1 MRRTSWIILSFL
13 LISASLAACSSGRG
27 GAATPAKSDKGLAAG
42 SLKIGTDAN
51 LAPFE
56 TLDMSNNR
64 LGGFDIEL
72 IQAIAKQAGL
82 DLTFFNV
89 PANQVLAGVAQC
101 QYEAGISAIP
111 ITDELRQYM
120 LFSEP
125 YYTAGHVVVVKEGNL
140 TIAGREDLAGKTV
153 GVAAGSPAATEILNI
168 PGAQAKVYDSSSLAF
183 QDLINGYIQAVIEDA
198 PHALTYVAIKA
209 NNLKIVGDEFSN
221 VQYGIAIC
229 KKRPD
234 LLKTINDG
242 LAAIQSEGTFDKLT
256 KKWNLESGQ

>member
-1 MRRTSWIILSFL
+1 MKRISFVIVSLLWISTF
-13 LISASLAACSSGRG
+13 LAACSGNLG
-27 GAATPAKSDKGLAAG
+27 GAATPATSDKGLAPG
-42 SLKIGTDAN
+42 SLKIGTNAS

-56 TLDMSNNR
+56 TLDMSNNT

-72 IQAIAKQAGL
+72 IQAIAKQGGL
-82 DLTFFNV
+82 ELAFFNV
-89 PANQVLAGVAQC
+89 PSNQVLGGVAQC

-120 LFSEP
+120 LFSDP
-125 YYTAGHVVVVKEGNL
+125 YYTTGHVVVVKEGNL

-153 GVAAGSPAATEILNI
+153 GVASGSPAAAEILNI
-168 PGAQAKVYDSSSLAF
+168 PGVQAKVYDSSSLAF

-198 PHALTYVAIKA
+198 PHALSYVAIKA

-221 VQYGIAIC
+221 VQYGIAVC

-234 LLKTINDG
+234 LLKKINDG
-242 LAAIQSEGTFDKLT
+242 LAAIQAEGAFDKLA
-256 KKWNLESGQ
+256 KKWNLEAGQ